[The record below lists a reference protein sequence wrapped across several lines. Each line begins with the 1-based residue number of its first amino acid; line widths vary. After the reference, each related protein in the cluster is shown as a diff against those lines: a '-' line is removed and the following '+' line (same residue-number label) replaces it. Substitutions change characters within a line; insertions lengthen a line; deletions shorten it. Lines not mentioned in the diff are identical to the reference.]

1 MKMAKVSSILLL
13 SSTFKAVHAWGCTG
27 HMLVNAIAYANIQ
40 STTNAAVVSE
50 RPTNL
55 LIPAKIRD
63 FDYGSQV
70 NPNQA
75 GDAFD
80 EA

>member
-1 MKMAKVSSILLL
+1 
-13 SSTFKAVHAWGCTG
+13 
-27 HMLVNAIAYANIQ
+27 MLVNAIAYANIQ